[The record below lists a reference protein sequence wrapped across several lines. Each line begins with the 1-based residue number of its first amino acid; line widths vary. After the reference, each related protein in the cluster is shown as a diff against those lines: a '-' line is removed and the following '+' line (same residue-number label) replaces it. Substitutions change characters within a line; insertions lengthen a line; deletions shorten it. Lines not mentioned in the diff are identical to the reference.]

1 MKEIIKIAK
10 REYQRMKNN
19 PIYWFSIIFAPLLC
33 IVFFT
38 TMMWQGLPTNLPI
51 GMVDQDNTTTT
62 RKIARNLDAFQQ
74 TAIVQ
79 NYPDVSSARRAVQ
92 RGEIYAFYYIPKGTT
107 AKANA
112 RKTPTIS
119 FYTNYAYL
127 IAGSL
132 VMRDMRMMSELASG
146 SAGRS
151 VLYARGATEQQAL
164 AFLQPIVVDSHA
176 TNNPWL
182 NYNIYLSNTIVPG
195 ILGIF
200 LFMMTVYSI
209 GTEIK
214 EGTAH
219 DWILKARGNM
229 HLALIGKLLP
239 NTLLFLLV
247 GWTIVFYFYGYM
259 HFPCNSGITD
269 MLILMTLFI
278 LSCEALGV
286 LMITILPTLRM
297 GLSFA
302 SLWGV
307 LSLSICGMSFPVMAM
322 HPALQGLSW
331 LFPLRHYFIL
341 YVNCALDGY
350 NLTNAWPYLAALA
363 GFILLS
369 IITTPILKRELL
381 TVKYV
386 P

>member
-1 MKEIIKIAK
+1 M
-10 REYQRMKNN
+10 
-19 PIYWFSIIFAPLLC
+19 
-33 IVFFT
+33 
-38 TMMWQGLPTNLPI
+38 
-51 GMVDQDNTTTT
+51 
-62 RKIARNLDAFQQ
+62 
-74 TAIVQ
+74 
-79 NYPDVSSARRAVQ
+79 
-92 RGEIYAFYYIPKGTT
+92 
-107 AKANA
+107 
-112 RKTPTIS
+112 
-119 FYTNYAYL
+119 
-127 IAGSL
+127 
-132 VMRDMRMMSELASG
+132 
-146 SAGRS
+146 
-151 VLYARGATEQQAL
+151 
-164 AFLQPIVVDSHA
+164 QPIVVDSHA

-307 LSLSICGMSFPVMAM
+307 LSLSICGMSFPVMLIVVISSS
-322 HPALQGLSW
+322 P
-331 LFPLRHYFIL
+331 LFYSVCQLR
-341 YVNCALDGY
+341 A
-350 NLTNAWPYLAALA
+350 
-363 GFILLS
+363 
-369 IITTPILKRELL
+369 
-381 TVKYV
+381 
-386 P
+386 

>member
-33 IVFFT
+33 VVFFT
-38 TMMWQGLPTNLPI
+38 TMRQGLPTNLPI

-112 RKTPTIS
+112 QTIPTIS

-132 VMRDMRMMSELASG
+132 AMRDMRMMSELASG

-164 AFLQPIVVDSHA
+164 AFLQPIIVDSHA

-239 NTLLFLLV
+239 NTLL
-247 GWTIVFYFYGYM
+247 
-259 HFPCNSGITD
+259 
-269 MLILMTLFI
+269 
-278 LSCEALGV
+278 
-286 LMITILPTLRM
+286 
-297 GLSFA
+297 
-302 SLWGV
+302 LWIYA
-307 LSLSICGMSFPVMAM
+307 LSLQFGNYRYADSHDAL
-322 HPALQGLSW
+322 HP
-331 LFPLRHYFIL
+331 
-341 YVNCALDGY
+341 
-350 NLTNAWPYLAALA
+350 
-363 GFILLS
+363 
-369 IITTPILKRELL
+369 
-381 TVKYV
+381 
-386 P
+386 